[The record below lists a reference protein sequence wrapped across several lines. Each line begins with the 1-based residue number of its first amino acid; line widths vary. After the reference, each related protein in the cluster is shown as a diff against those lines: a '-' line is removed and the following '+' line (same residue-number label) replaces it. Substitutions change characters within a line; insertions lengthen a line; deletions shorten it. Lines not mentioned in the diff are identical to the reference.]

1 MPSGRCWKLAAC
13 RQARSKRGDL
23 PSKARNAVVSDGR
36 KTALSEIREL
46 AQKNWWN
53 SRSRQWN
60 AFLCEREEQV
70 FLVLTLFIGALVGVV
85 VVAFI
90 LVTSRFGAR
99 LYPAGG
105 AAWRRLLVPVTGS
118 LGMGYLLSRYFP
130 DARGSGVPQTKAA
143 LYARG
148 GRITLG
154 TVFGKFFC
162 TSATLASGI
171 PLGREGPAV
180 QVGAGIA
187 SVLGRSLG
195 LRPEKVKALVP
206 VGAAAA
212 VAAAFNTPLAAVL
225 FSLEEVVGDLH
236 APVLGSVVLA
246 SATSWAMLR
255 LLLGNDPLFQV
266 PQYQLVHPGEF
277 GIYAVL
283 GVAGGLVSVAFTQL
297 LLWMRARF
305 LRFPRKTVW
314 FQPVAGGL
322 TVGVMGWFVPQL
334 LGVGYKH
341 VGEAL
346 NGNMALK
353 LMILLLVL
361 KFFAVVTSY
370 ASGNAGG
377 IFGPSLFLGAML
389 GGIVGNVANHFLP
402 NYVGTPGAYAL
413 VGMGTAFAGIVRAP
427 MTSVVMIFEITR
439 DYAVIVPLMISN
451 LVSFFISSRFQ
462 KQPIYEVLAH
472 QDGIHLPTAET
483 RQQEEQ
489 RQVVRAMRASTEVL
503 GADMTVQEALEKSKP
518 SEFHAWPIGD
528 ERGVI
533 GVISLQTLQRANSD
547 GLANKRLSEF
557 ADAGHF
563 PHVHPDHPLHAALD
577 RMGASQVDLLPVV
590 SRANVHHLEGV
601 VTIQDVLALYGVGP
615 RESE

>member
-1 MPSGRCWKLAAC
+1 MKEAEEQPSATWWKAA
-13 RQARSKRGDL
+13 L
-23 PSKARNAVVSDGR
+23 
-36 KTALSEIREL
+36 
-46 AQKNWWN
+46 
-53 SRSRQWN
+53 RQWT
-60 AFLCEREEQV
+60 LLLQEREEQV
-70 FLVLTLFIGALVGVV
+70 FLVLTLLIGALVGAV

-90 LVTSRFGAR
+90 LLTERFGAR

-118 LGMGYLLSRYFP
+118 LGMGYLLFRYFP

-143 LYARG
+143 LFARE

-187 SVLGRSLG
+187 SVLGRKLG
-195 LRPEKVKALVP
+195 LRPEKVKALLP

-225 FSLEEVVGDLH
+225 FTLEEVVGDLH

-255 LLLGNDPLFQV
+255 LLLGNNPLFQV
-266 PQYQLVHPGEF
+266 PQYQLVSPLEF
-277 GIYAVL
+277 VVYAVL
-283 GVAGGLVSVAFTQL
+283 GVAGGLVSVVFTKL
-297 LLWMRARF
+297 LLSMRERF
-305 LRFPRKTVW
+305 LRFPRETVW
-314 FQPVAGGL
+314 FQPLAGGL
-322 TVGVMGWFVPQL
+322 MVGMMGWFVPQV

-346 NGNMALK
+346 NGGMAVRLMVLLLILK
-353 LMILLLVL
+353 LL
-361 KFFAVVTSY
+361 AVTISY

-377 IFGPSLFLGAML
+377 IFGPSLFIGAML
-389 GGIVGNVANHFLP
+389 GGIVGNVAHGLVP
-402 NYVGTPGAYAL
+402 TYVAAPGVYAL

-451 LVSFFISSRFQ
+451 LVSFFISSRLQ
-462 KQPIYEVLAH
+462 RQPIYEVLAR
-472 QDGIHLPTAET
+472 QDGIHLPSVET
-483 RQQEEQ
+483 RQHQGQ
-489 RQVVRAMRASTEVL
+489 RQVIQAMRTATEIL
-503 GADMTVQEALEKSKP
+503 SALMTVGEALEKTES
-518 SEFHAWPIGD
+518 SQFRSWPVTD
-528 ERGVI
+528 EQGVV
-533 GVISLQTLQRANSD
+533 GMVGRSSLQHA
-547 GLANKRLSEF
+547 LAEGAATRRLTELVDSN
-557 ADAGHF
+557 DF
-563 PHVHPDHPLHAALD
+563 PHVHVDHSLHFALE
-577 RMGASQVDLLPVV
+577 RMGAAQLDTLPVV
-590 SRANVHHLEGV
+590 SRADVHKLVGI
-601 VTIQDVLALYGVGP
+601 VTLQDVLDSYGVGQQGFD
-615 RESE
+615 

>member
-1 MPSGRCWKLAAC
+1 MPSAPCWKTAAL
-13 RQARSKRGDL
+13 RQARNKRGDL
-23 PSKARNAVVSDGR
+23 PSKARNAVVSEPP
-36 KTALSEIREL
+36 KTQLSEIREV
-46 AQKNWWN
+46 AKKNWWN
-53 SRSRQWN
+53 FPSRQWN
-60 AFLCEREEQV
+60 AFLREREEQV
-70 FLVLTLFIGALVGVV
+70 FLVLTLFIGALVGMV

-90 LVTSRFGAR
+90 LLTERFGAR

-105 AAWRRLLVPVTGS
+105 AAWRRLLVPVAGS
-118 LGMGYLLSRYFP
+118 AVMGYLLYRFFP

-143 LYARG
+143 LYARS
-148 GRITLG
+148 GRISLG

-236 APVLGSVVLA
+236 AQVLGSVVLA

-283 GVAGGLVSVAFTQL
+283 GVAGGFVSAAFTKL

-305 LRFPRKTVW
+305 LRLPKKTLW

-361 KFFAVVTSY
+361 KFFAVVASY

-377 IFGPSLFLGAML
+377 IFAPSLFLGAML

-462 KQPIYEVLAH
+462 KQPIYEVLAQ
-472 QDGIHLPTAET
+472 QDGIHLPSVET
-483 RQQEEQ
+483 RISSGQ
-489 RQVVRAMRASTEVL
+489 RRVFQAMRPATEIL
-503 GADMTVQEALEKSKP
+503 TADMTIEDALEKARDSRLEALP
-518 SEFHAWPIGD
+518 LSN
-528 ERGVI
+528 ERGVAGI
-533 GVISLQTLQRANSD
+533 VKLATLEKAAADGDSNKKLSD
-547 GLANKRLSEF
+547 LIEGEE
-557 ADAGHF
+557 F
-563 PHVHPDHPLHAALD
+563 PHLHADQSLTVALE
-577 RMGASQVDLLPVV
+577 RMGA
-590 SRANVHHLEGV
+590 AGV
-601 VTIQDVLALYGVGP
+601 
-615 RESE
+615 

>member
-1 MPSGRCWKLAAC
+1 L
-13 RQARSKRGDL
+13 
-23 PSKARNAVVSDGR
+23 
-36 KTALSEIREL
+36 RE
-46 AQKNWWN
+46 AGGPPRKNWRD
-53 SRSRQWN
+53 SSSRQW
-60 AFLCEREEQV
+60 ASFLRNREEQV
-70 FLVLTLFIGALVGVV
+70 FLVLTLFIGALVGTV

-90 LVTSRFGAR
+90 LLTERSGAR

-105 AAWRRLLVPVTGS
+105 AAWRRLLVPIAGS
-118 LGMGYLLSRYFP
+118 ALMGYLLCRFFP

-148 GRITLG
+148 GRISLG

-187 SVLGRSLG
+187 SVLGRKLG
-195 LRPEKVKALVP
+195 LRPEKVKALIP

-225 FSLEEVVGDLH
+225 FALEEVVGDMH

-266 PQYQLVHPGEF
+266 PQYQLVHPGEV
-277 GIYAVL
+277 GIYAIL
-283 GVAGGLVSVAFTQL
+283 GVAGGFVSVAFTKL

-305 LRFPRKTVW
+305 LRLPRKTLW

-322 TVGVMGWFVPQL
+322 TVGMMGWFVPQL

-341 VGEAL
+341 VGEVL
-346 NGNMALK
+346 NGGMALR

-361 KFFAVVTSY
+361 KLVAVATSY

-451 LVSFFISSRFQ
+451 LVSLFISARFQ

-472 QDGIHLPTAET
+472 QDGIHLPRAET
-483 RQQEEQ
+483 RKQGAQ
-489 RQVVRAMRASTEVL
+489 RQVAHAMRDATEVL
-503 GADMTVQEALEKSKP
+503 NAKITVQEVLEKSR
-518 SEFHAWPIGD
+518 SNELRAWPVCD

-533 GVISLQTLQRANSD
+533 GVISLQSLQRANSD
-547 GLANKRLSEF
+547 GLGSKRLSEIV
-557 ADAGHF
+557 DAGEF
-563 PHVHPDHPLHAALD
+563 PHVHADHSLHLALD
-577 RMGASQVDLLPVV
+577 RMGASQLDLLPVV
-590 SRANVHHLEGV
+590 SRANVHQLEGI
-601 VTIQDVLALYGVGP
+601 VTLRDVLALYGVAP
-615 RESE
+615 KESE

>member
-1 MPSGRCWKLAAC
+1 M
-13 RQARSKRGDL
+13 
-23 PSKARNAVVSDGR
+23 VV
-36 KTALSEIREL
+36 LSELPEIDLSGTREPD
-46 AQKNWWN
+46 QKNWWD
-53 SRSRQWN
+53 SSSQQW
-60 AFLCEREEQV
+60 ASFLRNREEQV
-70 FLVLTLFIGALVGVV
+70 FLVLTLLIGAIVGMV

-90 LVTSRFGAR
+90 LLTERFGAR

-105 AAWRRLLVPVTGS
+105 AAWRRLFVPVAGS
-118 LGMGYLLSRYFP
+118 AVMGYLLYRFFP

-148 GRITLG
+148 GRISLG
-154 TVFGKFFC
+154 TVFGKFCC

-187 SVLGRSLG
+187 SVLGRKLG
-195 LRPEKVKALVP
+195 LRPEKVKALIP

-225 FSLEEVVGDLH
+225 FTLEEVVGDLH

-283 GVAGGLVSVAFTQL
+283 GVAGGFVSVAFTKL

-305 LRFPRKTVW
+305 LRFPKKTVW

-322 TVGVMGWFVPQL
+322 TIGMMGWFVPQI

-341 VGEAL
+341 VGEVL
-346 NGNMALK
+346 NGRFALR

-361 KFFAVVTSY
+361 KLFAVTISY

-377 IFGPSLFLGAML
+377 IFGPSLFMGAML
-389 GGIVGNVANHFLP
+389 GGIVGTVAQHFLP
-402 NYVGTPGAYAL
+402 GYVGSPGAYAL
-413 VGMGTAFAGIVRAP
+413 VGMGAAFAGIIRAP

-451 LVSFFISSRFQ
+451 LVSFFISARFQ
-462 KQPIYEVLAH
+462 KQTIYEVLAH
-472 QDGIHLPTAET
+472 QDGIHLPTVEA
-483 RQQEEQ
+483 RQQGGQ
-489 RQVVRAMRASTEVL
+489 RQVAQAMRAATEVL
-503 GADMTVQEALEKSKP
+503 NGEMTVQEALEKSR
-518 SEFHAWPIGD
+518 SSQFHAWPVSD

-533 GVISLQTLQRANSD
+533 GVVSLQGLERANSD
-547 GLANKRLSEF
+547 GSAGKRLAEIV
-557 ADAGHF
+557 DQHEF
-563 PHVHPDHPLHAALD
+563 PHVHGDHSLHLALD
-577 RMGASQVDLLPVV
+577 RMGASRLDLLPVV
-590 SRANVHHLEGV
+590 SRANVHQLEGV
-601 VTIQDVLALYGVGP
+601 VTLPDVLALYGVGAK
-615 RESE
+615 ESEWAEVEN